1 MQLWVELATLP
12 VLDADQPLTAD
23 AFLRMAEGKRIVAL
37 AMADHKFACREAWM
51 AAGFAVE
58 FSLKALIIRRER
70 LNAWPSREARPDL
83 YTHNLRGLFEAA
95 GVDLTR
101 TPRALRGSIRTV
113 LDWIRAHEYSSGRM
127 SRANARSM
135 VSAAFDREG
144 VVAWL
149 GSL

>member
-1 MQLWVELATLP
+1 M
-12 VLDADQPLTAD
+12 DADQPLTAD